1 VASPRVLCVTML
13 SNTYGTIRILY
24 MNEHETHTARRKIIS
39 PRDLRLQAGRREVGQ
54 ISKTCAL
61 IPVLLPERST
71 SLCHVHQPFM
81 LVGPLSHWKS
91 ARFQPYLCNMEE
103 HVLFCSTFAV
113 VTLILVYLS
122 MNDNP
127 SQATYGGGLVC
138 LFAILYRTTS

>member
-24 MNEHETHTARRKIIS
+24 MNEHESHTARRKIMS
-39 PRDLRLQAGRREVGQ
+39 PHDLRLRAGHREVRQ

-81 LVGPLSHWKS
+81 LVDPLSHWNS
-91 ARFQPYLCNMEE
+91 ARFQPYLCNTEGY
-103 HVLFCSTFAV
+103 VFFCYTFAI
-113 VTLILVYLS
+113 VTVILVYLN
-122 MNDNP
+122 MNNNP
-127 SQATYGGGLVC
+127 SQATYGSGLVC
-138 LFAILYRTTS
+138 ALCNVLENY